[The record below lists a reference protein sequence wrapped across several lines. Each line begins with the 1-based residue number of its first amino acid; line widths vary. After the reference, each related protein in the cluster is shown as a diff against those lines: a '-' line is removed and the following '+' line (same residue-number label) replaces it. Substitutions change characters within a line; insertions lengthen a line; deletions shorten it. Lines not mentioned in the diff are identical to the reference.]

1 MKRSWPWVLGSA
13 VLLGGSLVSV
23 TVFDVNL
30 SDLWTKPEVPE
41 PTKNEPPPGLSYTTD
56 SLKNLQDDLRRIH
69 EHLQQVPPEP
79 LPERNSVLTITP
91 GELATRMRSLGAKA
105 PDVFKRDYRGHE
117 LTWSAQLVDISNN
130 DGLFRTSD
138 GESFWARF
146 DESNARDLASAPIG
160 STVDIEVVL
169 DLWYIDMLYV
179 TDCRLP

>member
-13 VLLGGSLVSV
+13 VLLSGSLVSV

-30 SDLWTKPEVPE
+30 SDVWIKPEE
-41 PTKNEPPPGLSYTTD
+41 TEATKNDPPPDLSNMTD
-56 SLKNLQDDLRRIH
+56 SLRHLQDDLRRIH
-69 EHLQQVPPEP
+69 KHLEQVPPEP

-91 GELATRMRSLGAKA
+91 GELAKRMRGLGGEAS
-105 PDVFKRDYRGHE
+105 DVFKRDYRGHE
-117 LTWSAQLVDISNN
+117 LTWSAQLVDVSNN

-146 DESNARDLASAPIG
+146 EQSNARNLALVPIG
-160 STVDIEVVL
+160 STIDIQVTL